1 MTGYL
6 SINNRPNPLISNFNE
21 CRLYTRHYAKSFYFS
36 SFLLPKEKRYA
47 AYAIYLFC
55 RFADN
60 IVDLAHKH
68 SHEEVKQKINSLL
81 ENLDD
86 IYSGKNSQSK
96 FSLNGSFSAF
106 ADTVKKYDIPKFYF
120 TELIEG
126 VSMDI
131 NTKRYDT
138 FAGLE
143 RYCYK
148 VASVVGLIMS
158 EIFGYTN
165 NSALTYAIDLGKA
178 MQLTN
183 ILRDINDDYKM
194 GRVYIPQDELSKFGY
209 SEQDIKN
216 KTINRNFIS
225 LIKYQIER
233 AREFYSLAE
242 KGFPYLTDDGS
253 KTTVVL
259 MQKIYSGIL
268 NKIEENN
275 YDIYSRRVFVGK
287 VKKFVI
293 TGKYLFNFA
302 EKKRFSK
309 IIKEHSISHPP
320 KPVKTIA
327 G

>member
-1 MTGYL
+1 MPDRL
-6 SINNRPNPLISNFNE
+6 SINNRPNPLESSCEE

-47 AYAIYLFC
+47 AYAIYSFC
-55 RFADN
+55 RYADN
-60 IVDLAHKH
+60 IVDMACNH
-68 SHEEVKQKINSLL
+68 SLEEVEQKINSLL
-81 ENLDD
+81 ENLNEV
-86 IYSGKNSQSK
+86 YSGKNVDVG
-96 FSLNGSFSAF
+96 NFSAF
-106 ADTVKKYDIPKFYF
+106 TDTVKKYDIPKFYF
-120 TELIEG
+120 TELVEG

-131 NTKRYDT
+131 KTKRYDT

-165 NSALTYAIDLGKA
+165 NSALTHAIDLGKA

-183 ILRDINDDYKM
+183 ILRDIHDDYTM
-194 GRVYIPQDELSKFGY
+194 GRVYIPQDELDKFGY
-209 SEQDIKN
+209 TEKDIEN
-216 KTINRNFIS
+216 KTINKNFIS
-225 LIKYQIER
+225 LIKFQIAR
-233 AREFYSLAE
+233 AREFYRLAE
-242 KGFPYLTDDGS
+242 KGFPYITDDGS
-253 KTTVVL
+253 RTTVVL

-275 YDIYSRRVFVGK
+275 YDIYSRRVFVSK
-287 VKKFVI
+287 AEKFGI

-302 EKKRFSK
+302 EKRRFSTVN
-309 IIKEHSISHPP
+309 EDHHLTPSPDP
-320 KPVKTIA
+320 LKTPA